1 MIGRGGIM
9 IHRRPACVAVRH
21 LCEGEARRSGY
32 AAPNAEWHEAGEGMD
47 LRSGQPVAAGRKRT
61 SRWPHEPT
69 QAPIKDRAT
78 SWLAAA
84 GRPVVARVPL
94 VVTLAIFMLAFLLPA
109 WPWLSGEVTIP
120 WDAKSQFFPQVQFL
134 ASSLARGEWPWWS
147 PNVFAGW
154 PQISDP
160 QSLVFAPLYVLLAAF
175 DAAVSLRAFDAVTF
189 AYLFLGAVGIILLF
203 HDRGWH
209 AGGALVAAMAFAL
222 GGSAS
227 ARIQHTGQ
235 IVSLAYLPLAL
246 WLVARALERS
256 SWRAGLAAGAVGGLM
271 AIGRDQVAL
280 LSLYV
285 LAGFVLAHWVAGE
298 APLARMRASI
308 TPLAAAAVSGSF
320 IAAVPIIMTT
330 LLAARSNRP
339 EISFAAAAGG
349 SIHPVHLL
357 QFAFADLFGAMDP
370 NVEYWAPQSLIW
382 DAAWGWPGLYLSQNM
397 PLVYAGALTFVAV
410 VSFGLIRGVA
420 WAREIRFFTIAAAFM
435 LLYALGAYTPAFHLM
450 YDLIPDVALYRR
462 PADATFVLVALIAVI
477 AGYLVHRWL
486 TGTVPPATRLQRALE
501 IASPIVLIAGAL
513 ALAASVVGIRPA
525 LTPVVTAVVFT
536 TAAIAVLGLARRLDA
551 RWPVGAVGLIAAFMA
566 LDLAWNNAPHVS
578 TALPPARFEALRAN
592 TDDET
597 VRLLKARLAGAAA
610 PDRRDRVELVGID
623 YHWPNLS
630 LAQGFDH
637 VFGHNPLRLRWFQEA
652 THVGDTVALAS
663 QRVFSPLYP
672 SYRSAF
678 ADLLGVRFI
687 ATGVPVEQIDSSLK
701 PGDLNFIARTKDAY
715 VYENPRALPRVMLL
729 TDWRLADFDELLRAG
744 WPSVDPRRT
753 VLLKKAPIG
762 FSRSVAAGTVGSA
775 RLLRYANTEVVVEV
789 EAPAGGVLLL
799 NDVWH
804 PWWQA
809 SIDGADAEILKADV
823 IFRAVVCP
831 RGRHVVRF
839 TFHPFAGA
847 VAEMVRKVTHN
858 ARP

>member
-1 MIGRGGIM
+1 
-9 IHRRPACVAVRH
+9 
-21 LCEGEARRSGY
+21 
-32 AAPNAEWHEAGEGMD
+32 MD
-47 LRSGQPVAAGRKRT
+47 LRSEQPVAAGGERAA
-61 SRWPHEPT
+61 RWPGQPV
-69 QAPIKDRAT
+69 QAPGKDHAT
-78 SWLAAA
+78 SWLAGA
-84 GRPVVARVPL
+84 GRPASSVMRVPL
-94 VVTLAIFMLAFLLPA
+94 GAALAIFLLAFLWPA

-134 ASSLARGEWPWWS
+134 ASSFARGEWPWWS

-154 PQISDP
+154 PEISDP
-160 QSLVFAPLYVLLAAF
+160 QSLLFAPLYALLAAF
-175 DAAVSLRAFDAVTF
+175 NAAISLRAFDAVTF
-189 AYLFLGAVGIILLF
+189 AYLFLGAVGIIVFF

-227 ARIQHTGQ
+227 ARIQHAGQ
-235 IVSLAYLPLAL
+235 VVSLAYLPLAL

-256 SWRAGLAAGAVGGLM
+256 SWRTGLAAGAVGGLM
-271 AIGRDQVAL
+271 AVGRDQVAL

-285 LAGFVLAHWVAGE
+285 LAGFVLAHWAAGK
-298 APLARMRASI
+298 APLAPMRASI
-308 TPLAAAAVSGSF
+308 KPLAAAAVSGSL
-320 IAAVPIIMTT
+320 IAAVPIIMTV

-420 WAREIRFFTIAAAFM
+420 WAREIRFFTIAAVFM

-450 YDLIPDVALYRR
+450 YDLLPDVALYRR

-501 IASPIVLIAGAL
+501 IGSPIVLIAGAL

-525 LTPVVTAVVFT
+525 LTPVVTAVLF
-536 TAAIAVLGLARRLDA
+536 TAAAVAVLALARGLDA
-551 RWPVGAVGLIAAFMA
+551 RWPVGAVALIAGFMA

-578 TALPPARFEALRAN
+578 TALPPARFDALRAN

-652 THVGDTVALAS
+652 THVGDTVAIPS

-687 ATGVPVEQIDSSLK
+687 VTGVPVEQIDSSLK

-729 TDWRLADFDELLRAG
+729 TDWRLANFDELLRAG
-744 WPSVDPRRT
+744 WPGVDPRRT

-762 FSRSVAAGTVGSA
+762 FSPSAAAGTVGSA

-804 PWWQA
+804 PWWRA
-809 SIDGADAEILKADV
+809 SIDGVDAEILKADV

-831 RGRHVVRF
+831 RGRHEVRF

-847 VAEMVRKVTHN
+847 FAEMVGKVTHN

>member
-1 MIGRGGIM
+1 
-9 IHRRPACVAVRH
+9 
-21 LCEGEARRSGY
+21 
-32 AAPNAEWHEAGEGMD
+32 MD
-47 LRSGQPVAAGRKRT
+47 LRSRQPVPAGRERA
-61 SRWPHEPT
+61 SRWPDEPA
-69 QAPIKDRAT
+69 QAPIKDRAA
-78 SWLAAA
+78 SWRA
-84 GRPVVARVPL
+84 GTERALTARVPL
-94 VVTLAIFMLAFLLPA
+94 VVTLAIFLLAFLLPA

-134 ASSLARGEWPWWS
+134 ASSFARGEWPWWS

-160 QSLVFAPLYVLLAAF
+160 QSLSFAPLYVLLAAF
-175 DAAVSLRAFDAVTF
+175 NAAISLRAFDAVTF

-285 LAGFVLAHWVAGE
+285 LAGFALAYWVAGE
-298 APLARMRASI
+298 APLARVRASI
-308 TPLAAAAVSGSF
+308 KPLAAAAVSGSF

-370 NVEYWAPQSLIW
+370 NVEYWAPQSPIW

-410 VSFGLIRGVA
+410 VSFGLIRGLA

-435 LLYALGAYTPAFHLM
+435 LLYALGAYTPAFRLM
-450 YDLIPDVALYRR
+450 YDLLPDVALYRR
-462 PADATFVLVALIAVI
+462 PADATFVLVALVAVI

-486 TGTVPPATRLQRALE
+486 TGTVPPATRLQRAFE
-501 IASPIVLIAGAL
+501 IAGPMVLIAGAL
-513 ALAASVVGIRPA
+513 VLAASVVGIQPA
-525 LTPVVTAVVFT
+525 LVPVVTAVVFT
-536 TAAIAVLGLARRLDA
+536 AAAVAVLALARRLDA
-551 RWPVGAVGLIAAFMA
+551 RWPVGAVALIAAFMV

-578 TALPPARFEALRAN
+578 TALPPARFDALRAN
-592 TDDET
+592 TDNET
-597 VRLLKARLAGAAA
+597 VRLLKGRLAAAAA
-610 PDRRDRVELVGID
+610 PDRRDRVELIGID

-637 VFGHNPLRLRWFQEA
+637 VFGHNPLRLRWFHDA
-652 THVGDTVALAS
+652 THAGDTVAIPS

-729 TDWRLADFDELLRAG
+729 ADWRLANFDELLHTG
-744 WPSVDPRRT
+744 WPNVDPRRT

-762 FSRSVAAGTVGSA
+762 FSRSAAAGTVGSA
-775 RLLRYANTEVVVEV
+775 RLVRYANTEVVVEV
-789 EAPAGGVLLL
+789 AAPAGGVLLL

-804 PWWQA
+804 PWWHA
-809 SIDGADAEILKADV
+809 SIDGMDAEILKADV

-831 RGRHVVRF
+831 RGRHVVHF
-839 TFHPFAGA
+839 TFRPFAGA